1 LIEAELAYAVMVFV
15 PYSTLSGNSR
25 DSSVTADIDK
35 EVARGEK
42 PRHDLRQPRSEER
55 WRYTW
60 TRGSAAATRRHRI
73 PTGTA

>member
-1 LIEAELAYAVMVFV
+1 LPAINADDWL
-15 PYSTLSGNSR
+15 
-25 DSSVTADIDK
+25 TADIDK

-73 PTGTA
+73 PTGTAGYAGPAAMVLPH